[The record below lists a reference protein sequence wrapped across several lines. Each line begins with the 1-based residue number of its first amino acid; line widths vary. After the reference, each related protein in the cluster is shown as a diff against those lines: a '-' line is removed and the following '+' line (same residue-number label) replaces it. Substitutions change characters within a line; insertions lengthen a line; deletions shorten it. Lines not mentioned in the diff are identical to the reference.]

1 MNISSKIKILLF
13 QKSYLL
19 TDCRIYFLFLS
30 KGKTM
35 AKTNMT
41 FDVEDWNN
49 EYARRYLVSTILQSL
64 FLVVGFSGN
73 LIVIIVYTTKM
84 KSKHDDRY
92 FIPFLASVDLAG
104 CLVST
109 TLILLSNNQ
118 PYKYP
123 NSTVCKSLNVVACG
137 LIVASIFLLLVI
149 SVQRYQKICRPFG
162 FQMNIKCKRTVVAI
176 VLLLAAA
183 FAFPTIFLYEKV
195 EVVHP
200 VRNITGHRCGHTE
213 KFGEIYRG
221 IVIGAELMSVI
232 CMSFFY
238 GFVGYTLIT
247 KMKPTRKEHE
257 KVSES
262 RATNSEFTVDESKTT
277 GTIDDTTDVE
287 LRLDKNGGTSNKLE
301 KKNEKTRNAKTRT
314 GKHYSLMFMLISL
327 VSILCFFPPWIF
339 VLLETKNKA
348 FWNHLTYEETQVFI
362 IIRGLF
368 VLNFVVNPFIYG
380 YFDSKFRRNVAKVIF
395 SFCK

>member
-1 MNISSKIKILLF
+1 
-13 QKSYLL
+13 
-19 TDCRIYFLFLS
+19 
-30 KGKTM
+30 M
-35 AKTNMT
+35 AKSNMT

-92 FIPFLASVDLAG
+92 FIPFLASVDFAG

-200 VRNITGHRCGHTE
+200 VRNITGHRCGPVPNTE

-262 RATNSEFTVDESKTT
+262 RATNSEFTGDESKTT
-277 GTIDDTTDVE
+277 GTIDDTTYVE

-314 GKHYSLMFMLISL
+314 GKQYSLMFMLISL

>member
-1 MNISSKIKILLF
+1 
-13 QKSYLL
+13 
-19 TDCRIYFLFLS
+19 
-30 KGKTM
+30 M
-35 AKTNMT
+35 AKTNIT

-64 FLVVGFSGN
+64 FLVVGFCGN

-200 VRNITGHRCGHTE
+200 VRNITGHRCGPVPNTE

-262 RATNSEFTVDESKTT
+262 RATNSEFTGDESKTT

-287 LRLDKNGGTSNKLE
+287 LRLDKNGGTCTSNKLE